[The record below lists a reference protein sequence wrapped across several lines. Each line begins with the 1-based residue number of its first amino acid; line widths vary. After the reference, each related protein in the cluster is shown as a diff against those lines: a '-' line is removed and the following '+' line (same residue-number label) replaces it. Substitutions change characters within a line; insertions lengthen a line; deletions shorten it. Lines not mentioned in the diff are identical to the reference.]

1 MGANEL
7 ETARQRKLQAP
18 DPDQAVPLEL
28 RRQLQVVHLRI
39 DDVATLV
46 RREDPGVAGGVAR
59 LVFEW
64 SLLEA
69 QLEHM
74 APLPS
79 TREATRG
86 LWASPSLEHAR
97 QQLRRLLSAGVV
109 YCRRPGSSFGLIA
122 QVYALAV
129 KLSSHVAT
137 LQGLRAGSSSMEPLD
152 TAKGPMG
159 CET

>member
-7 ETARQRKLQAP
+7 ETGRQRKRQAP
-18 DPDQAVPLEL
+18 DPDQAVPTEL
-28 RRQLQVVHLRI
+28 RRQLEVVRLRI
-39 DDVATLV
+39 GDVATLF
-46 RREDPGVAGGVAR
+46 RLEDPGVAGGVAR
-59 LVFEW
+59 LAFEW

-69 QLEHM
+69 QLERV

-109 YCRRPGSSFGLIA
+109 YCRRPGSSFGLVA
-122 QVYALAV
+122 QVYVLAV

-137 LQGLRAGSSSMEPLD
+137 LQSLRAASAMEPLE
-152 TAKGPMG
+152 TVEGPMG
-159 CET
+159 CEA